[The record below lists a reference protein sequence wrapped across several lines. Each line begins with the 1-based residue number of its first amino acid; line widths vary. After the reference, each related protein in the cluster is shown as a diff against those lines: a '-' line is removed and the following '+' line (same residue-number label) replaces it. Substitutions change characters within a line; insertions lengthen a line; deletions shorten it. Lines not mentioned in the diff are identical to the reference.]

1 MVNSRQCQQPP
12 GPLCLSTSFPR
23 RQRYLISYLKNHH
36 QRTSALSWETQLPL
50 AKHSAK
56 RRESTLDLT
65 ISRLFH
71 SLCHPLILSLS
82 ETELLSESITH
93 ENMPLVCKEHT
104 LGLLFQGVQCLN
116 DIPGFW
122 AFIWGLDTTCRHAFI
137 SFSSGWK
144 SLSKPSGK
152 RKGDRIS
159 SLGALMLP
167 KCQQSH
173 QQRHPRPF
181 QTAFMS
187 KEHANKAYLIRKK
200 VNKLLH
206 ILES

>member
-1 MVNSRQCQQPP
+1 MVNSCQCQQPP
-12 GPLCLSTSFPR
+12 GLLCLLTGFPR

-36 QRTSALSWETQLPL
+36 QLNIGPQMETQLPL

-56 RRESTLDLT
+56 RRQSTLDLT

-71 SLCHPLILSLS
+71 LLCHPLILSLS

-93 ENMPLVCKEHT
+93 ENMPLQCKEHT
-104 LGLLFQGVQCLN
+104 LGLLFQGVPCLN

-122 AFIWGLDTTCRHAFI
+122 AFIWGLDTACRRTFV

-144 SLSKPSGK
+144 SLSEPSGK

-159 SLGALMLP
+159 SFGALMLS

-187 KEHANKAYLIRKK
+187 KEHVSKTYLIRKK